1 MFFSGMVLPLIK
13 PDRIGRYEIVSV
25 IGRGGM
31 GTVYLATDARIG
43 RSVAIKVLS
52 GSFSIDSELLARFYR
67 EAKSTGSLQH
77 QNIVTVYELGD
88 QDGFPYLVME
98 YLEGESLDS
107 TITARKALPICEKLD
122 ILIQVCGGLS
132 YAHKRG
138 IVHRDIKPANIMITS
153 SGTAKIVDFG
163 IAQVESSRLTRA
175 GMVFGSIHY
184 MSPEQL
190 SDTIE
195 VDSRTDL
202 YAAGV
207 VLFQLLTGVLP
218 FEGRDTASTLLKVIH
233 DPPPALGKFLDDCP
247 AELESIVQK
256 ALAKNRDERYVS
268 AEDFAFDL
276 SRLQQQLSH
285 EMLAQYLAEAAGAIE
300 QQKFDQAK
308 RLIMQVLRVDSR
320 NTQAKGLLRDVLW
333 NLEVQKRKLQV
344 ERLHLQAKGAFE
356 NQQFDV
362 ALKWVNE
369 GLELDTSNSELHA
382 LRAAILKQEETAEFA
397 ASLNRAEMA
406 CDRGDQTSLLAI
418 EEAHSIQPNDPR
430 VGALGTPIA
439 GEIEGGKRPE
449 KAGEASRPFA
459 LAVNTVEKAIAEAG
473 ELSLLQE
480 NQRAL
485 DILER
490 VQLAGVPMDLQYQ
503 LQGLKQ
509 EIQKQLAPSDAEL
522 ISQAPA
528 RAFDQD
534 SRAKD
539 RRWSETTL
547 PPHDQSATEV
557 LSAASYPQPPQ
568 VAVPRDEERGDPGQ
582 LIEFLPERPSFW
594 SRKFWIGAAAAV
606 AALLICWSIVAPKW
620 PNYWSQVTYVQ
631 INAEPWGTVK
641 EIVTSEGKSLSR
653 PDEQTPARLSLPR
666 GRYTVTMSGPTG
678 ETKQLQLEVP
688 GREGNSYFVLFSK
701 PDIDRMLSGR

>member
-1 MFFSGMVLPLIK
+1 MVLPLIK

-43 RSVAIKVLS
+43 RSVAIKILS
-52 GSFSIDSELLARFYR
+52 SSFSIDSELLARFYR

-107 TITARKALPICEKLD
+107 AITARKALSICEKLD
-122 ILIQVCGGLS
+122 ILIQVCGGLN

-163 IAQVESSRLTRA
+163 IAQVESSRLTRT

-202 YAAGV
+202 YSAGV

-233 DPPPALGKFLDDCP
+233 DPPPRLGKFLDDCP

-300 QQKFDQAK
+300 QQEFDQAK

-320 NTQAKGLLRDVLW
+320 NTQAKELLRDVLW
-333 NLEVQKRKLQV
+333 NIEVQKRKLQV
-344 ERLHLQAKGAFE
+344 KRLHLQAKGAFE

-369 GLELDTSNSELHA
+369 GLELDTRNPELHS

-418 EEAHSIQPNDPR
+418 EETHSIQPNDPR

-439 GEIEGGKRPE
+439 DEIEGGKRRE
-449 KAGEASRPFA
+449 QAAEASRQFA
-459 LAVNTVEKAIAEAG
+459 LAGNTVEKAIAEAR
-473 ELSLLQE
+473 ELSLSQE

-485 DILER
+485 DILEKI
-490 VQLAGVPMDLQYQ
+490 QLAGVPMDLQNQ

-509 EIQKQLAPSDAEL
+509 EIQKQLASSDTEL
-522 ISQAPA
+522 ISQAPT
-528 RAFDQD
+528 RALDQD
-534 SRAKD
+534 SRAHD
-539 RRWSETTL
+539 ARPSETTL
-547 PPHDQSATEV
+547 PPRDQAANEV
-557 LSAASYPQPPQ
+557 LSTASYPQPPQ
-568 VAVPRDEERGDPGQ
+568 VAVPRGVERGDPGQ

-594 SRKFWIGAAAAV
+594 SHKVWIGAAAAV
-606 AALLICWSIVAPKW
+606 AALWIGWLIVAPKS
-620 PNYWSQVTYVQ
+620 PNYGSQVTYVQ

-653 PDEQTPARLSLPR
+653 PDEPTPARLSLPR

-701 PDIDRMLSGR
+701 PDIDRMLSDR